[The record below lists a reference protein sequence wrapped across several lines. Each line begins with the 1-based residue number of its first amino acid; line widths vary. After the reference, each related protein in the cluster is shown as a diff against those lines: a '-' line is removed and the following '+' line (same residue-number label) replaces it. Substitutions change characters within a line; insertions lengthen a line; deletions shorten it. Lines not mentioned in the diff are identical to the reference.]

1 MAEYEELKGFR
12 RWAADRLKLNPAQ
25 PSIASLEPYASPET
39 IVDFEQAYREIE
51 VVHRSVEMII
61 NACIE
66 IPLIVEGNSPAK
78 KVNRILNIKPN
89 PFEDRVRLM
98 RRAFLDFILDGNAF
112 FYYDGQDLY
121 VLPANDVEVVPD
133 ERTFVSH
140 YNYLVSNQQSSDIFG
155 FNRGAQSKK
164 AQAIQF
170 QPEEIIH
177 VMAENDTSIFRG
189 TSKLKPLLK
198 LMELYHY
205 MLKFQRQFFKN
216 NAVPGFVLTTDSILS
231 QRVKQR
237 LLEAWRSTY
246 TTIFDGARNPAILD
260 GGLKIDEFSTKSF
273 EQLDFEN
280 SIERIQQD
288 MAKALGVPYVL
299 LKSGNN
305 ANIDANQKLFYLHT
319 VVPMLTQFCS
329 AFAHFFN
336 NGVTVRPDRLKVPA
350 LQPDNRT
357 QAIYYSTLVNTG
369 IITPNEAREGL
380 RFPKLENNDTIRI
393 PQNIT
398 GSATDPTQGGRPLP
412 GESPEGNEEE
422 PNEDQ

>member
-12 RWAADRLKLNPAQ
+12 KWAADRLKLNPAQ
-25 PSIASLEPYASPET
+25 PSIASLEPFASPET

-51 VVHRSVEMII
+51 VIHRSVEMII

-66 IPLIVEGNSPAK
+66 IPLIVEGSSPAK
-78 KVNRILNIKPN
+78 KVNRILNTKPN
-89 PFEDRVRLM
+89 PFEDRVRLF
-98 RRAFLDFILDGNAF
+98 RRAYLDFILDGNAF
-112 FYYDGQDLY
+112 FYYDGADLY

-140 YNYLVSNQQSSDIFG
+140 YNYLVSNQQSTDLFG
-155 FNRGAQSKK
+155 FNRGATKK
-164 AQAIQF
+164 SEAIQF
-170 QPEEIIH
+170 GPHEIIH

-336 NGVTVRPDRLKVPA
+336 NGVTIRPDRLKVPA

-412 GESPEGNEEE
+412 GETLNENEEE
-422 PNEDQ
+422 TNE

>member
-1 MAEYEELKGFR
+1 
-12 RWAADRLKLNPAQ
+12 
-25 PSIASLEPYASPET
+25 
-39 IVDFEQAYREIE
+39 
-51 VVHRSVEMII
+51 MI
-61 NACIE
+61 
-66 IPLIVEGNSPAK
+66 
-78 KVNRILNIKPN
+78 
-89 PFEDRVRLM
+89 
-98 RRAFLDFILDGNAF
+98 
-112 FYYDGQDLY
+112 
-121 VLPANDVEVVPD
+121 
-133 ERTFVSH
+133 
-140 YNYLVSNQQSSDIFG
+140 
-155 FNRGAQSKK
+155 
-164 AQAIQF
+164 
-170 QPEEIIH
+170 
-177 VMAENDTSIFRG
+177 
-189 TSKLKPLLK
+189 
-198 LMELYHY
+198 
-205 MLKFQRQFFKN
+205 KFQRQFFKN

-329 AFAHFFN
+329 AFSHFFN
-336 NGVTVRPDRLKVPA
+336 GGISIRPDRLKVPA

-369 IITPNEAREGL
+369 IITPNEARDGL

-398 GSATDPTQGGRPLP
+398 GSATDTTQGGRPLE
-412 GESPEGNEEE
+412 GENPEGNEEE
-422 PNEDQ
+422 

>member
-1 MAEYEELKGFR
+1 MEDNEELKGFR
-12 RWAADRLKLNPAQ
+12 KWAANRLKLNPAQ

-51 VVHRSVEMII
+51 VIHRSVEMII

-66 IPLIVEGNSPAK
+66 IPLIVEGQSPAK

-89 PFEDRVRLM
+89 PFEDRVRLF

-112 FYYDGQDLY
+112 FYYDGNDLY

-140 YNYLVSNQQSSDIFG
+140 YNYLISNQQSSDVFG
-155 FNRGAQSKK
+155 YNRGNQSRKSES
-164 AQAIQF
+164 IQF
-170 QPEEIIH
+170 APNEIIH
-177 VMAENDTSIFRG
+177 VMAENDQSIFRG
-189 TSKLKPLLK
+189 TSKLKPILK

-205 MLKFQRQFFKN
+205 MLRFQRQFFKN

-273 EQLDFEN
+273 DQLDFEN

-288 MAKALGVPYVL
+288 MAKSLGVPYVL

-336 NGVTVRPDRLKVPA
+336 NGVTIRPDRLKVPA

-398 GSATDPTQGGRPLP
+398 GSATDSTQGGRPIT
-412 GESPEGNEEE
+412 GENPDGNEEE
-422 PNEDQ
+422 TNE

>member
-12 RWAADRLKLNPAQ
+12 KWAANRLKLNPAQ
-25 PSIASLEPYASPET
+25 PSIASLEPFASPET

-51 VVHRSVEMII
+51 VIHRSVEMII

-66 IPLIVEGNSPAK
+66 IPLIVEGSSPAK
-78 KVNRILNIKPN
+78 KVNKILNIKPN
-89 PFEDRVRLM
+89 PFEDRVRLF

-140 YNYLVSNQQSSDIFG
+140 YNYLVSNQQSSDLFG
-155 FNRGAQSKK
+155 FNRGATKK
-164 AQAIQF
+164 SEAIQF
-170 QPEEIIH
+170 APHEIIH

-319 VVPMLTQFCS
+319 VVPMLSQFCS

-412 GESPEGNEEE
+412 GETPEGEEE
-422 PNEDQ
+422 ETNE

>member
-51 VVHRSVEMII
+51 VIHRSVEMII

-164 AQAIQF
+164 SEAIQF
-170 QPEEIIH
+170 EPHEIIH

-336 NGVTVRPDRLKVPA
+336 NGVTIRPDRLKVPA